1 MFFRRLFERRELTF
15 QTYDGWEDLFTFGPT
30 SSGKTVNQT
39 NALQV
44 AAVYACVRVLSDS
57 ISKLP
62 LQVFR
67 RVDGGREQA
76 DNHPASYLLTVRPNS
91 YMTPAVFK
99 KLLETHRALWGNAY
113 CYVEWDNRGYPAALW
128 PLDPSVTVPYLDDE
142 QRLWYVTMLKNGEFR
157 KLDQFDVIHLKCYS
171 RDGITG
177 IPYIQNAREAIGTAQ
192 AEQEFAGSFFSKGA
206 KPSGVLQV
214 PSKLDSE
221 AKNKIR
227 AEFERMTSGLD
238 NVHRVAVLDLG
249 MEYKTINMPLKD
261 AQFVENRQW
270 SLKEIARFF
279 GVPLYKLGEG
289 KESYS
294 SNEQQALD
302 FVVNTLAPIITQWEE
317 EFTYKL
323 FSDRELK
330 RYYVRFNLAA
340 ELRGDNK
347 SRAEYYEKML
357 RNGVY
362 TINEVR
368 ELEER
373 NRIEGGDVHLVSLNY
388 TTLNNL
394 EEYQR
399 AKAGI
404 GGDKNGN
411 GKADPA
417 ASDGGTQGQGWW
429 KNCH

>member
-1 MFFRRLFERRELTF
+1 MFFRRLFERRDLTF
-15 QTYDGWEDLFTFGPT
+15 QTFDGWEDLFTFGPT
-30 SSGKTVNQT
+30 SSGKSVNQV
-39 NALQV
+39 NSLQV
-44 AAVYACVRVLSDS
+44 AGVYGCVRVLSDS

-62 LQVFR
+62 FQVFR
-67 RVDGGREQA
+67 KVDGGREQA
-76 DNHPASYLLTVRPNS
+76 SDHPANYLLTVRPNP
-91 YMTPAVFK
+91 YMAPAVFK
-99 KLLETHRALWGNAY
+99 KLLEACRDLWGNAY
-113 CYVEWDNRGYPAALW
+113 AYIEWDNRGYPAALW
-128 PLDPSVTVPYLDDE
+128 PLDPSVTVPYMDDE

-157 KLDQFDVIHLKCYS
+157 KLDQFDVIHLKCFS

-206 KPSGVLQV
+206 KPSGILQV
-214 PSKLDSE
+214 PSKLDSA

-227 AEFERMTSGLD
+227 AEFERMASGLD

-249 MEYKTINMPLKD
+249 MQYQVINMPLKD

-289 KESYS
+289 KESYN
-294 SNEQQALD
+294 SNEQQGLD
-302 FVVNTLAPIITQWEE
+302 FVINTLAPIITQWEE

-323 FSDRELK
+323 FSDRELR
-330 RYYVRFNLAA
+330 RYYMRFNLAA

-357 RNGVY
+357 QNGVY

-404 GGDKNGN
+404 VGGENKNGN
-411 GKADPA
+411 GKTDPA
-417 ASDGGTQGQGWW
+417 AADGGDQGQR
-429 KNCH
+429 

>member
-1 MFFRRLFERRELTF
+1 LFFRRLFEKRDLIF
-15 QTYDGWEDLFTFGPT
+15 QSYDGWEDIFAFGPT
-30 SSGKTVNQT
+30 SSGKTVNQQ
-39 NALQV
+39 NALSV
-44 AAVYACVRVLSDS
+44 SAVYACVRILSDS

-62 LQVFR
+62 FQAYR

-76 DNHPASYLLTVRPNS
+76 DNHPVNYVLTVRPNPF
-91 YMTPAVFK
+91 MTPAVFK
-99 KLLETHRALWGNAY
+99 KLLETHRGLWGNAY
-113 CYVEWDNRGYPAALW
+113 AYIEWDSKGYPAALW
-128 PLDPSVTVPYLDDE
+128 PLNPALTVPYMDDTG
-142 QRLWYVTMLKNGEFR
+142 RLWYVTQLKSGEFR
-157 KLDQFDVIHLKCYS
+157 KLDQLDVIHLKCYS

-206 KPSGVLQV
+206 KPSGVLHV
-214 PSKLDSE
+214 PTKLDST

-249 MEYKTINMPLKD
+249 MEYKMINMPLKD
-261 AQFVENRQW
+261 AQFIENRQW

-302 FVVNTLAPIITQWEE
+302 FVTNTLAPLITQWEE
-317 EFTYKL
+317 EFSYKL
-323 FSDRELK
+323 FTDRELK
-330 RYYVRFNLAA
+330 RYYLRFNLAA

-357 RNGVY
+357 QNGVY

-373 NRIEGGDVHLVSLNY
+373 NRIEGGDVHLVSLNF
-388 TTLNNL
+388 TTLSNL

-399 AKAGI
+399 AKAGL
-404 GGDKNGN
+404 GGSGN
-411 GKADPA
+411 GKTDPA
-417 ASDGGTQGQGWW
+417 TDNSGDQNT
-429 KNCH
+429 